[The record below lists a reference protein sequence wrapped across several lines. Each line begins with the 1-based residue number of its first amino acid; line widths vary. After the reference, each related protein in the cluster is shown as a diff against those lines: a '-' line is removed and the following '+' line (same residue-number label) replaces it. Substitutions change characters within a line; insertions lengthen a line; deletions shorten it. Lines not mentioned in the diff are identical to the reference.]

1 MMLKPMKID
10 LNGKIVLVTGA
21 TGGIGAAAARGLA
34 QCGATV
40 AVHGHRQTKKAIQIA
55 QVLDR
60 GSRPF
65 FADLA
70 KPGNAERL
78 FDSVLKTYGRIHV
91 LVNNA
96 GIYRSSPLGK
106 RTRRWLADWD
116 QTLAVNLT
124 SAAVLARS
132 AIRHF
137 QRTGGGRII
146 NIASRA
152 ALRGDTRNYLA
163 YAAAKGGMVA
173 MSKTI
178 ARAFGKDDIMS
189 FVIAPGYVRTPMT
202 ARYIREH
209 GEKSIIREMSLNKI
223 TEPEDIVP
231 TIILMAS
238 GMMDHATGGT
248 IDINAGSYVR

>member
-1 MMLKPMKID
+1 MPLKPMKID
-10 LNGKIVLVTGA
+10 LKGRVILVTGA
-21 TGGIGAAAARGLA
+21 TGGIGAATARGLS

-40 AVHGHRQTKKAIQIA
+40 AVHGFKQSKTANRLARTIGN
-55 QVLDR
+55 

-70 KPGNAERL
+70 EPKNADKL
-78 FDSVLKTYGRIHV
+78 FQDVLSAYGRIHV

-96 GIYRSSPLGK
+96 GIYHASPM
-106 RTRRWLADWD
+106 RISTQEWLADWD
-116 QTLAVNLT
+116 ETLAVNLT
-124 SAAVLARS
+124 SAAVLTRS
-132 AIRHF
+132 AVRHF
-137 QRTGGGRII
+137 RKTGGGRII

-152 ALRGDTRNYLA
+152 ALRGDTRDYLA

-178 ARAFGKDDIMS
+178 ARAFGKDNVMS

-202 ARYIREH
+202 ARYILEH
-209 GEKSIIREMSLNKI
+209 GERSVIRELALPRM

-231 TIILMAS
+231 TILLMAS

-248 IDINAGSYVR
+248 IDINAGSYLR